1 MLRPFINWLTYTETP
16 SMLRVPRREEFEGVL
31 LLGDPGTGKTQL
43 IHQMIAQ
50 ARLRTP
56 AEAGVVFD
64 PACEFLRAHFDPE
77 TDVVLNPLDERFAYW
92 SPSPEVRT
100 EVDRQL
106 VAESFFP
113 CPEHSTDQN
122 RFFVKSAR
130 DIFGLMLAHRP
141 TAATIVE
148 WLCDPDKID
157 EIVAGTEVAHKI
169 SSKAGGQR
177 IAVLSTLAEMGN
189 LLRMLPPHREG
200 EPKFSLT
207 KWAERRRGWIFVTTT
222 QDTREALK
230 PLQAVFL
237 NVLMKRLLSAEP
249 AWGQENPCWFV
260 VDEVHALG
268 HLPMLPTFVAESRKY
283 GCKPIFGTQSKHQYR
298 RHYGE
303 EALMMLAAP
312 HLKIFTRCNESEAAQ
327 WVSDNIGEEERER
340 PRVGTT
346 ERASAGG
353 RDSVS
358 YSTFIERRAVVSKE
372 QVMSLP
378 NLHGFWKYAD
388 VVVPFRIKTR
398 AWPQVTEG
406 FKPRRTLPEAMPT
419 TPAAAPPPPERL
431 RPAPA
436 SAPSP
441 LSAVSPTHGRPAAAK
456 APQPAPAKQHA
467 ARDVAATAPAL
478 ENDIDLNF

>member
-1 MLRPFINWLTYTETP
+1 MLRPFVNWLTYTETP
-16 SMLRVPRREEFEGVL
+16 SVLRVPRREEFEGIL

-92 SPSPEVRT
+92 SPSLEVRT

-113 CPEHSTDQN
+113 CQEHTPEQS
-122 RFFVKSAR
+122 RFFIKSAR
-130 DIFGLMLAHRP
+130 DIFELMLAHRP

-148 WLCDPDKID
+148 WLCDPKKID
-157 EIVAGTEVAHKI
+157 EIVAGTEVSHKI

-177 IAVLSTLAEMGN
+177 AAVLSTLAEMGK

-200 EPKFSLT
+200 EPEFSLT
-207 KWAERRRGWIFVTTT
+207 KWAGRRRGWIFVTTT

-230 PLQAVFL
+230 PLQAAFL

-346 ERASAGG
+346 ESVRAGG

-358 YSTFIERRAVVSKE
+358 YSTFTERRAVVSKE

-398 AWPQVTEG
+398 AWPQVAEG
-406 FKPRRTLPEAMPT
+406 FMPRRTLSEATVMP
-419 TPAAAPPPPERL
+419 PAAAPLPPEKSH
-431 RPAPA
+431 PAPA
-436 SAPSP
+436 P
-441 LSAVSPTHGRPAAAK
+441 LSTTAPTPERPAGAK
-456 APQPAPAKQHA
+456 APRPSPERRRA
-467 ARDVAATAPAL
+467 ARDVAAAAPAQD
-478 ENDIDLNF
+478 NDIDLNF